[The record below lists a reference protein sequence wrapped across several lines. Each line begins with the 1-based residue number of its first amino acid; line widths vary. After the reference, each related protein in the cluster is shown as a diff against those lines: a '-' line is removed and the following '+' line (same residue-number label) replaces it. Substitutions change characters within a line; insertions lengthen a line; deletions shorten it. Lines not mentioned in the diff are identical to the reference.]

1 MKDQKLDDLLKEW
14 EATWQRPGA
23 KEYFRQLGRIGL
35 LLIVLLIVVYSCDRL
50 KEIEKEKS
58 ASNLSERQNQ
68 AIRSGR
74 GKYDPDLP
82 VLSVDPIQ
90 KERALQVPRPVPC
103 NTIAQQ
109 TLARD

>member
-50 KEIEKEKS
+50 KEIEKDDREI
-58 ASNLSERQNQ
+58 E
-68 AIRSGR
+68 
-74 GKYDPDLP
+74 
-82 VLSVDPIQ
+82 
-90 KERALQVPRPVPC
+90 
-103 NTIAQQ
+103 
-109 TLARD
+109 ARY

>member
-1 MKDQKLDDLLKEW
+1 MKDQKLDDFLKEW

-23 KEYFRQLGRIGL
+23 KEYFRQLGRIALLVVL
-35 LLIVLLIVVYSCDRL
+35 LLLVVYSCDRL
-50 KEIEKEKS
+50 KEI
-58 ASNLSERQNQ
+58 AQERQNN

-82 VLSVDPIQ
+82 ILAVDPNA
-90 KERALQVPRPVPC
+90 KERPLWVPRPVPC